1 MLVAGSFHLQP
12 EIEIVLHGFRELL
25 NVIRLLLGIVGEES
39 VSDHRD
45 LVCWNGIYE
54 VHRQGRRVERR
65 WLIGSLRDGKS
76 GIGDDGRGYAGE
88 DEGDGG
94 RWEGRTIVGFQCMVS
109 LSRMNQK

>member
-1 MLVAGSFHLQP
+1 M
-12 EIEIVLHGFRELL
+12 
-25 NVIRLLLGIVGEES
+25 IRLLLGIAAGE
-39 VSDHRD
+39 VVFDHRD

-54 VHRQGRRVERR
+54 AHRQGRRVETP

-94 RWEGRTIVGFQCMVS
+94 RWEGTTIDGFQCMVS